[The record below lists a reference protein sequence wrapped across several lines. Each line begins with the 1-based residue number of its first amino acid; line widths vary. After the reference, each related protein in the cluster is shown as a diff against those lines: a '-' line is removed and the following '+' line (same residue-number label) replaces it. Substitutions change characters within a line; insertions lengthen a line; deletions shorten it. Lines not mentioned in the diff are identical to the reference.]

1 MNTSDHPVFAASLQ
15 ELPTDSSWEL
25 RSDIFDEQWADEE
38 SMDYEGVEWE
48 GPYLDVNEASD
59 AAESGLGAE
68 EAAEWEEVEGPGY
81 AEDYV
86 LDVNEASDAAES
98 GWGAEEAAEWE
109 EVEGPGYAEDYE
121 ESDWPQEVD
130 GEVKQ
135 CRTNPVVIA
144 DYPRYATNVTDLR
157 PDQVACVKAFAKG
170 IVGALLANHRVSIV
184 VEGFADFDAK
194 GRDFEQ
200 QVSIDRAI
208 SARTFIIN
216 EVHRMARAT
225 GLPSAALA
233 RFSAQSAAF
242 GSRRP
247 SMRYPRNEDQRRQ
260 NRRIHIRWEST
271 PLPTQR
277 VPSFKQALDRA
288 ERSLGHVQ
296 RPGPK
301 RRLTCLVAKLRD
313 SRAADG
319 YFSYDALKAFPGS
332 AGWPAMSRDQFDLMV
347 KATTIHAR
355 PQIQSIAAAARNE
368 SEMATHL
375 EALDDNI
382 GRNIFNFE
390 QQLVGDSTTG
400 VLMRTF
406 NATIGRLQLDPN
418 SILSCYSGYARV
430 RHDQ

>member
-1 MNTSDHPVFAASLQ
+1 MTTSNHPVFATSLQ
-15 ELPTDSSWEL
+15 ELPSESSWEL
-25 RSDIFDEQWADEE
+25 RNDVFDRQWMHGE
-38 SMDYEGVEWE
+38 STDYDDVEWE
-48 GPYLDVNEASD
+48 APYDEADEVPDDNESAWGGNEAAD
-59 AAESGLGAE
+59 
-68 EAAEWEEVEGPGY
+68 WEET
-81 AEDYV
+81 
-86 LDVNEASDAAES
+86 
-98 GWGAEEAAEWE
+98 
-109 EVEGPGYAEDYE
+109 EGPGYAEDYE
-121 ESDWPQEVD
+121 ELDWPREVD
-130 GEVKQ
+130 ADTTP

-144 DYPRYATNVTDLR
+144 DYPRYATSVTDLR
-157 PDQVACVKAFAKG
+157 PDQVACIKAFAKG

-208 SARTFIIN
+208 SARSFIID
-216 EVHRMARAT
+216 EVHRMAQTT
-225 GLPSAALA
+225 GLPSAALT

-247 SMRYPRNEDQRRQ
+247 SVRYPRNEGQRRQ

-271 PLPTQR
+271 PLPTQP

-301 RRLTCLVAKLRD
+301 RRLTCLVAKLRA
-313 SRAADG
+313 SRTADG
-319 YFSYDALKAFPGS
+319 YFSYDALKTFPGS
-332 AGWPAMSRDQFDLMV
+332 AGWPAMSTEQFDLMV
-347 KATTIHAR
+347 KATTFHVR
-355 PQIQSIAAAARNE
+355 PHIQSIASATRNE
-368 SEMATHL
+368 SEMAAQL
-375 EALDDNI
+375 ELLDENI